1 MLLLIAVCRTQ
12 REIKGVYQYDYK
24 PCDLWGGRG
33 ASFHFVLDLT
43 NESSSLNGVHISEGD
58 VVQVAPGR
66 ICLLRTSFEGR
77 PAGTH
82 LVTSDGTSVPYEEVY
97 SAVTRAGS
105 LSFNYRFVMPDE
117 DVFCNKE

>member
-1 MLLLIAVCRTQ
+1 M
-12 REIKGVYQYDYK
+12 
-24 PCDLWGGRG
+24 GG
-33 ASFHFVLDLT
+33 ATFHFVSDLT
-43 NESSSLNGVHISEGD
+43 NGRSSLNGVHISEGD

>member
-1 MLLLIAVCRTQ
+1 M
-12 REIKGVYQYDYK
+12 YQYDCK
-24 PCDLWGGRG
+24 PCDLWG
-33 ASFHFVLDLT
+33 ASFHFVSDLT

-97 SAVTRAGS
+97 NTVTRAGTIA
-105 LSFNYRFVMPDE
+105 FNYRFVMPNE
-117 DVFCNKE
+117 DVSCNKE

>member
-1 MLLLIAVCRTQ
+1 M
-12 REIKGVYQYDYK
+12 G
-24 PCDLWGGRG
+24 G
-33 ASFHFVLDLT
+33 ASFHFVSDLI
-43 NESSSLNGVHISEGD
+43 NGSSSLNGVHISEGD

-77 PAGTH
+77 PAGTR

-97 SAVTRAGS
+97 NTATRAGNP
-105 LSFNYRFVMPDE
+105 SFYYRFVMPDE